1 MMETQTILIFLIIAD
16 AVLCIAVL
24 FLLSRIGKH
33 ISRPQSPVYDGEHLL
48 EFQRLLDESQDAA
61 AGFFRTLD
69 INCNK
74 FKELASEL
82 EERERSLTAL
92 IREVQ
97 KKSEKF
103 KLIGGGADDPSSE
116 EKHNSVIDLLRAGLS
131 VEEIAAR
138 SGLPAGEVSLIIDLE
153 RKKREAGCR

>member
-1 MMETQTILIFLIIAD
+1 MMDTQTILISLIFAD

-24 FLLSRIGKH
+24 FLLARILKN
-33 ISRPQSPVYDGEHLL
+33 INRPQSPVHDGEQLL
-48 EFQRLLDESQDAA
+48 EFQRLLGESQDAA

-82 EERERSLTAL
+82 EEKERSLTAL

-97 KKSEKF
+97 KKSGEF
-103 KLIGGGADDPSSE
+103 KLISGDAGDPSSE
-116 EKHNSVIDLLRAGLS
+116 EKHNSVKELLRAGLS

-153 RKKREAGCR
+153 HNYSGR